1 MREGSSGG
9 SGWHPPPPPPGWGA
23 PPSAQWPQAQPPPQG
38 QPPPQYA
45 PGQFPQG
52 QQYPYDHPYAWPPPQ
67 APVRPTPPEPK
78 PGNPLVQAAVIA
90 VVIALMAATLAAVD
104 RIPGTP
110 KTAAARFLPADGYA
124 TTLIADDRSLSSE
137 WARLAGAEASL
148 ILGGP
153 LALGVLA
160 ALGDD
165 LDTATLFRRT
175 LTGFEATDNLGRTEV
190 YRVDEEVRAVAGLT
204 PKPYVFGAGILLLGR
219 DPTPGQRLTSSGTTT
234 DQQRWTAITELTAAT
249 PPQNLTVD
257 GSCLQVSGQVTV
269 AGETTPI
276 DQTWCAGTGI
286 VAEVVTADGESTSWV
301 TGADQPS
308 PSLSLPAHRLGTNF
322 PVGTSRPVSS
332 VLAAD
337 RTPLLGTP
345 IAHPVRVTSDGL
357 FARVVSGQDISVLEP
372 DGDQLVQRRR
382 LHAGGTVMSMST
394 IGPLVVVNSS
404 QRDTVAWDARS
415 GRRLWSSSS
424 DDVGQAPAVVLDP
437 STILIATVAGTLRA
451 LDAGSGTERWTATVA
466 GGVTTAPVVQGGL
479 VVVVTGRA
487 VHALDPATGEL
498 RWSQDVD
505 TPGPVAVVGD
515 IVWVV
520 TDPYLEQRRSSDGAR
535 VARSRLS
542 ASEVSLLPYDG
553 GLLVSSTAGL
563 SWYDGG
569 TEQWHRPDPCVAVT
583 PFSQN
588 LACWT
593 TDQLVVVDRFGAEQH
608 REQVS
613 PATVGVRT
621 ALADATDAW
630 LFSTNWEAWR
640 WAR

>member
-1 MREGSSGG
+1 M
-9 SGWHPPPPPPGWGA
+9 
-23 PPSAQWPQAQPPPQG
+23 
-38 QPPPQYA
+38 
-45 PGQFPQG
+45 
-52 QQYPYDHPYAWPPPQ
+52 
-67 APVRPTPPEPK
+67 RPTPPEPK
-78 PGNPLVQAAVIA
+78 PGNPLVQTAVIA
-90 VVIALMAATLAAVD
+90 VVIAVMAATLAAVD
-104 RIPGTP
+104 RFPGTP

-124 TTLIADDRSLSSE
+124 TTLTADDRSLSSE

-153 LALGVLA
+153 LGLGVLT

-175 LTGFEATDNLGRTEV
+175 LTGDEAADDQVRIEV
-190 YRVDEEVRAVAGLT
+190 YHVDEEIRAVAGLT
-204 PKPYVFGAGILLLGR
+204 AKPYVFGTGILLLGQ

-234 DQQRWTAITELTAAT
+234 DQQRWSATTQITTAT
-249 PPQNLTVD
+249 PPRGLTVD

-269 AGETTPI
+269 AGDTTPI
-276 DQTWCAGTGI
+276 DQTWCTGIGI
-286 VAEVVTADGESTSWV
+286 VAEVVTADGEATSWL
-301 TGADQPS
+301 TGAEP
-308 PSLSLPAHRLGTNF
+308 PAAVTLPAHPIAAAF
-322 PVGTSRPVSS
+322 PAGTSRPVSS

-424 DDVGQAPAVVLDP
+424 DDAGQAPPVTLDP
-437 STILIATVAGTLRA
+437 STILIATVSGKLRA
-451 LDAGSGTERWTATVA
+451 LDAGSGVERWTTAVA
-466 GGVTTAPVVQGGL
+466 GGVTAASVVQGGL
-479 VVVVTGRA
+479 VIVVTGRA

-505 TPGPVAVVGD
+505 TPGPVAVVDD
-515 IVWVV
+515 IVWVA
-520 TDPYLEQRRSSDGAR
+520 TDPYLEQRRVTDGVR

-542 ASEVSLLPYDG
+542 AAEISLLPYDG
-553 GLLVSSTAGL
+553 GLLVSSSAGI
-563 SWYDGG
+563 SRYDHS

-583 PFSQN
+583 PFSEN

-593 TDQLVVVDRFGAEQH
+593 TDQLVVVDRSGIEQH
-608 REQVS
+608 REKVS

-621 ALADATDAW
+621 ALADDTDAW
-630 LFSTNWEAWR
+630 LFSTTWEAWR